1 MPFDT
6 PKFPAPDGPTPLSS
20 MLTTPSACFGGGSLP
35 LRGYRVAIRRYPL
48 CGASPRNAP
57 ITLTKN
63 KPNTKNSPTP
73 PSPQAPLP
81 WGEGGMLHK
90 KQKTSTTAHKKAPLS
105 QRPKPHHLMK
115 SERAARHRR
124 VALSLFGGRGGTLSP
139 HTKKIKN
146 LIFQGIDFFG
156 QGRLWSGRT

>member
-20 MLTTPSACFGGGSLP
+20 MLTTPSACFDGGSLP

-63 KPNTKNSPTP
+63 KPNTKNSPNP
-73 PSPQAPLP
+73 PSPPPPLP
-81 WGEGGMLHK
+81 WGEGGHAS
-90 KQKTSTTAHKKAPLS
+90 QKTKNLHQSPQEGSTFTTPQASP
-105 QRPKPHHLMK
+105 PHEK
-115 SERAARHRR
+115 RKGR

-139 HTKKIKN
+139 HTQKNKKLN
-146 LIFQGIDFFG
+146 LPRD
-156 QGRLWSGRT
+156 